1 MKRFSLNRQLIIAV
15 VASQVLLAA
24 GLVLVGTSLS
34 RHYIRSAFDVYI
46 QGRAQSIAALVYFRD
61 DGVPGL
67 LFNDAK
73 VPPSPHHIHKDIFL
87 VKSDHGDFAQHSP
100 GTDPRFFDQVPA
112 TKRFWD
118 FEIEGEPYR
127 AIILRDVAVLDT
139 EVGEPLPLPR
149 LTVFYAAPTMDIEQQ
164 MRNLAIAIGVLGLLV
179 LVPTLILALWSMRR
193 ALAPLKDLATA
204 ASAISVDRWKF
215 EPSDAAKS
223 TEELVPLIGA
233 VQTVLEGLEAAFTR
247 QRQFLGDAAHELKT
261 SLAILK
267 SSLQAML
274 NKPRQREEYEHGL
287 AVMSG
292 DCDRL
297 ERLLNRMLQTARA
310 EQRIAKGQDYVP
322 DPVDVVASC
331 EQAIAR
337 LAQFAAAREVVMEF
351 TASSEAIVLAEAAD
365 LELIW
370 LNLLENAIQYSP
382 RGASIAMNLVADGRS
397 VAVSVADHGCGIDAA
412 HLPHIFKRFYRVDSS
427 RARST
432 GGFGLGL
439 AVAKSL
445 VDFYQGR
452 IRAASEPGSG
462 TRITVELPL
471 HSGSAGN
478 DHDNGE
484 AIKTRV
490 CSAG

>member
-34 RHYIRSAFDVYI
+34 RHYLRSAFDVYI
-46 QGRAQSIAALVYFRD
+46 QGRAQSIAALVYYRD
-61 DGVPGL
+61 DGIPGL

-73 VPPSPHHIHKDIFL
+73 VPPSPHHIHKDIFV
-87 VKSDHGDFAQHSP
+87 VKSDQGDFERHSP
-100 GTDPRFFDQVPA
+100 GSDPRFFDHVPA
-112 TKRFWD
+112 TRRFWD

-127 AIILRDVAVLDT
+127 AIILRDVAILDT
-139 EVGEPLPLPR
+139 EASEPLPLPK
-149 LTVFYAAPTMDIEQQ
+149 LTVYFAAPTMDIEQQ
-164 MRNLAIAIGVLGLLV
+164 MRNLAIAIGALGSLV
-179 LVPTLILALWSMRR
+179 LIPTLILALWSTRR
-193 ALAPLKDLATA
+193 ALAPLKDLAIA

-247 QRQFLGDAAHELKT
+247 QRQFIGDAAHELKT

-274 NKPRQREEYEHGL
+274 NKPRQREEYENGL

-322 DPVDVVASC
+322 DPVDVVGSC
-331 EQAIAR
+331 EEAIAR
-337 LAQFAAAREVVMEF
+337 LAQFAAARDVVIEF
-351 TASSEAIVLAEAAD
+351 SATSEAIVLAEAAD

-382 RGASIAMNLVADGRS
+382 RGSTVAMNLVTDS
-397 VAVSVADHGCGIDAA
+397 TTVAVSVADHGCGIDAA

-427 RARST
+427 RARAT

-439 AVAKSL
+439 AIAKSL

-452 IRAASEPGSG
+452 IGAASEPGSG
-462 TRITVELPL
+462 TSITVTLPL
-471 HSGSAGN
+471 HTVAAGKEHDTGGS
-478 DHDNGE
+478 
-484 AIKTRV
+484 IKARAW
-490 CSAG
+490 SAR